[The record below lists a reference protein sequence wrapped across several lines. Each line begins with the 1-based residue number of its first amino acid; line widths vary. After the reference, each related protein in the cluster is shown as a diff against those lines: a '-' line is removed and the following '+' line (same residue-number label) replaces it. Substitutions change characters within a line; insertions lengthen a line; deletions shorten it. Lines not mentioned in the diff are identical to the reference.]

1 MQVGA
6 VRCFGSRVRFNRYWG
21 LYSSCL
27 GRISMDNNSA
37 KNNFNL
43 CILVLDIDCCL
54 VHNRAN
60 KENSM
65 AINYREILEDA
76 YSEADELILDQ
87 LVADGIISAS
97 DINRA
102 ARTIVQEEEL
112 LSAESAPSYNE
123 MVAERNRDLF

>member
-1 MQVGA
+1 
-6 VRCFGSRVRFNRYWG
+6 
-21 LYSSCL
+21 
-27 GRISMDNNSA
+27 
-37 KNNFNL
+37 
-43 CILVLDIDCCL
+43 
-54 VHNRAN
+54 
-60 KENSM
+60 M